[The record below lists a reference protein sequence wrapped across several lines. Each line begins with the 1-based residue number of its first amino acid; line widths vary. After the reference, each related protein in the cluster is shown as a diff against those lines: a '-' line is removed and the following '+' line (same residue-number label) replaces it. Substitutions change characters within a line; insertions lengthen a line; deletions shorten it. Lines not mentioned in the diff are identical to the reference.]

1 MIETYGMKCN
11 LIEIQH
17 CKDRVVEIV
26 KGNKCI
32 GYSGTGDTVTFHF
45 PTAESAM
52 MAFLEL
58 DDLLFN
64 VSVSASPVYIDETK
78 LKGVFNYD

>member
-32 GYSGTGDTVTFHF
+32 GYSGTGDTVTFYFH
-45 PTAESAM
+45 TAESAM

-58 DDLLFN
+58 DDLLSN
-64 VSVSASPVYIDETK
+64 VSVSASPVYIDKTI